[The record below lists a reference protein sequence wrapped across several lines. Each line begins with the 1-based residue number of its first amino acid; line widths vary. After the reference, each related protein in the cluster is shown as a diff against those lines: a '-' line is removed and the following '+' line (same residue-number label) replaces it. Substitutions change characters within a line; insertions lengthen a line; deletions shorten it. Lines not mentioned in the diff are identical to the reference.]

1 MTYVTDSGTETQG
14 ITHEE
19 MKDMWETLSPNQRT
33 NKKFSNLCD
42 FFGGTDKSQGKHKNK
57 PPNPRSPP
65 QEANYRNRV

>member
-33 NKKFSNLCD
+33 NKKFSYLCD
-42 FFGGTDKSQGKHKNK
+42 LFGGTDKSQRKHKNNT
-57 PPNPRSPP
+57 PNASSPPRSKL
-65 QEANYRNRV
+65 